1 MTFGGW
7 ITFGVSTLSITVLF
21 AWCLYRVLSAK
32 PSKAESIGAEVF
44 ESGGKKR
51 K

>member
-21 AWCLYRVLSAK
+21 SWCLYRVLSAK
-32 PSKAESIGAEVF
+32 SSEAESIDAEVF
-44 ESGGKKR
+44 ENGGKKR